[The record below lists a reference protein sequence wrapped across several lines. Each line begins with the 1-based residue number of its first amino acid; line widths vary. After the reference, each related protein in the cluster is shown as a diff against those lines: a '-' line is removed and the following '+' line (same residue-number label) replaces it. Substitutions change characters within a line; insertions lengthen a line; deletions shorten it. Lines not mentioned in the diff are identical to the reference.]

1 MPAPNSRQLVRW
13 RLFGVSLPALLLSRR
28 KVAMP
33 VYVESVTQ
41 PSPQDRSDLAKI
53 YADAPEWLL
62 APHANAEALIEAAL
76 ADGSLI
82 AGRFNDRLLGAALL
96 QRDGSTWRL
105 SHLCV
110 RKLTRKRGVGRRLL
124 EESRRLADSAGA
136 RLHLAAPLDNLE
148 IQAWLLARICRYSR
162 SEPCSR

>member
-1 MPAPNSRQLVRW
+1 VRW
-13 RLFGVSLPALLLSRR
+13 RRFGVSLPALLLSRR

-41 PSPQDRSDLAKI
+41 PSPQDLTDLAKI

-62 APHANAEALIEAAL
+62 TPYASAEALIAAAL

-96 QRDGSTWRL
+96 QRGDDAWRL

-124 EESRRLADSAGA
+124 EETQRQASEAG
-136 RLHLAAPLDNLE
+136 RPLRLAAPAGHLEASALAARTHLPLDPL
-148 IQAWLLARICRYSR
+148 
-162 SEPCSR
+162 

>member
-1 MPAPNSRQLVRW
+1 
-13 RLFGVSLPALLLSRR
+13 LPALLLSRR

-41 PSPQDRSDLAKI
+41 PSPQDLTDLAKI

-62 APHANAEALIEAAL
+62 TPYASAEALIAAAL

-96 QRDGSTWRL
+96 QRGDDAWRL

-124 EESRRLADSAGA
+124 EETQRQASEAGKPL
-136 RLHLAAPLDNLE
+136 RLAAPAGHLEASALAARTHLPLDPL
-148 IQAWLLARICRYSR
+148 
-162 SEPCSR
+162 

>member
-1 MPAPNSRQLVRW
+1 MLAGIPP
-13 RLFGVSLPALLLSRR
+13 SRR

-41 PSPQDRSDLAKI
+41 PSPQDLTDLAKI
-53 YADAPEWLL
+53 YADAPDWLL
-62 APHANAEALIEAAL
+62 APYSSADTLIAAAL

-96 QRDGSTWRL
+96 QRGDDAWRL

-124 EESRRLADSAGA
+124 EETQRQASEAGKPL
-136 RLHLAAPLDNLE
+136 RLAAPAGHLEASALAARTHLPLDPL
-148 IQAWLLARICRYSR
+148 
-162 SEPCSR
+162 

>member
-1 MPAPNSRQLVRW
+1 
-13 RLFGVSLPALLLSRR
+13 
-28 KVAMP
+28 MP

-41 PSPQDRSDLAKI
+41 PCPQDLTDLAKI

-62 APHANAEALIEAAL
+62 TPYASAEALIAAAL

-96 QRDGSTWRL
+96 QRGDDAWRL

-124 EESRRLADSAGA
+124 EETQRQASEAGKPL
-136 RLHLAAPLDNLE
+136 RLAAPAGHLEASALAARTHLPLDPL
-148 IQAWLLARICRYSR
+148 
-162 SEPCSR
+162 

>member
-1 MPAPNSRQLVRW
+1 
-13 RLFGVSLPALLLSRR
+13 
-28 KVAMP
+28 MP

-41 PSPQDRSDLAKI
+41 PSPQDLTDLAKI

-62 APHANAEALIEAAL
+62 TPYASAEALIAAAL

-96 QRDGSTWRL
+96 QRGDDAWRL

-124 EESRRLADSAGA
+124 EETQRQASEAGKPL
-136 RLHLAAPLDNLE
+136 RLAAPTGHLEASALAARTHLPLDPL
-148 IQAWLLARICRYSR
+148 
-162 SEPCSR
+162 